1 MTTGLASSTGV
12 AMPAPAESGLQ
23 TDFTFDLPL
32 GYQDSSGQI
41 HRRGTMRL
49 ARARDEIVPLR
60 DPRVRDNEAYL
71 TVLLLART
79 VTRLG
84 DLGAVDAAVIEGLFT
99 PDLAF
104 LQNLYRRINSEGH
117 THAAVT
123 CPSCTEEFTVD
134 LAGDASGGS

>member
-1 MTTGLASSTGV
+1 MTAALASVG
-12 AMPAPAESGLQ
+12 AESGLQ
-23 TDFTFDLPL
+23 TEFSFDLPL
-32 GYQDSSGQI
+32 GYQDSSGQV

-49 ARARDEIVPLR
+49 ARARDEIAPLR

-79 VTRLG
+79 VTKLG
-84 DLGAVDAAVIEGLFT
+84 TLPTVDASVIEGLFT

-123 CPSCTEEFTVD
+123 CPSCHEEFNVD
-134 LAGDASGGS
+134 LAGDAAGGS